1 MLSTCLNRLSKPSR
15 FIMIKVSSTY
25 LNQNSGVRKH
35 IEIALVSNESMNKL
49 AASGEINDPMAT
61 PVCPYKSPRKLKIV
75 ECKHRSNA
83 LIMSE
88 ELNGHRQIQ
97 CQNLRGYMQYL
108 RLY

>member
-1 MLSTCLNRLSKPSR
+1 MLSTCLNSSSKPSR

-35 IEIALVSNESMNKL
+35 IEIALVSNESMNKF
-49 AASGEINDPMAT
+49 AAIGEISDPMNT
-61 PVCPYKSPRKLKIV
+61 PYVCPYKSPRKLKTI

-88 ELNGHRQIQ
+88 ELNGQR
-97 CQNLRGYMQYL
+97 
-108 RLY
+108 